1 MNGQISIRPSTPVDA
16 GGCARIA
23 FDAFGG
29 IAREHNFPLDFPV
42 PDATR
47 GMIEM
52 VLNHPRVYGVVAE
65 SDGTVIGSNFL
76 DQRDAIAAVGP
87 ITIDPHFQGRGV
99 GRRLMQAVIER
110 GQADGHPGI
119 RLVQDAFNTRSMSLY
134 ASLGFDIKEPLA
146 LMQGIPKT
154 AEPSGGQLAPIV
166 PDDVSECAA
175 LCRSVHG
182 VDRANELR
190 DAIDHFQPML
200 LRKDGQVVAYAS
212 APHFWFLNHGVAK
225 TEQDMFDL
233 LSAIAAERNK
243 PLALLVP
250 TRQANFHRWCLSH
263 GMRMLKPMSLM
274 AMGQYQEPRGC
285 FYTSV
290 AC

>member
-1 MNGQISIRPSTPVDA
+1 MNGQISIRASTPADA
-16 GGCARIA
+16 SVCTRIA

-29 IAREHNFPLDFPV
+29 IARAHNFPLDFAV
-42 PDATR
+42 PEATA
-47 GMIEM
+47 GLMAM
-52 VLNHPRVYGVVAE
+52 VLNHPKGFGVVAE
-65 SDGTVIGSNFL
+65 CDGAVIGSNFL
-76 DQRDAIAAVGP
+76 DRRDRIATVGP
-87 ITIDPHFQGRGV
+87 ISVDPKFQGRGV
-99 GRRLMQAVIER
+99 GRRLMEAVIER
-110 GQADGHPGI
+110 GHADGHPGI
-119 RLVQDAFNTRSMSLY
+119 RLVQDAFNTKSMSLY

-154 AEPSGGQLAPIV
+154 AETSSGQVAPIV
-166 PDDVSECAA
+166 PADIAECAEV
-175 LCRSVHG
+175 CRSVHG

-212 APHFWFLNHGVAK
+212 APHFWFMNHGVARA
-225 TEQDMFDL
+225 EQDMFDL
-233 LSAIAAERNK
+233 LSAVAAERNT

-250 TRQANFHRWCLSH
+250 TRQASFHRWCLRH

-274 AMGQYQEPRGC
+274 AMGEYHEPRGC

-290 AC
+290 AW